1 MAVNDVEGVDEGARL
16 PRQMKAAAIEQLGGP
31 EVVHVETV
39 PVPRPGPRE
48 VLIEVASAGVGVWD
62 PPLIRGDFSDGV
74 EGFPRIIG
82 ADGAG
87 TVAAVGGSVTR
98 FKAGD
103 RVYGYG
109 FGNPKGGFFAEY
121 AAIPEERLAH
131 VPPHLSLDQ
140 AGALAVS
147 GLAALEGIEALGV
160 KEGNTVCI
168 IGASGGVGHIAVQ
181 LAKLMGMRVFAVASG
196 QDGVRLATRLGADG
210 VVEGKHHD
218 VAGAA
223 RAFSP
228 GGYDGALVFA
238 GRADG
243 WRDVLSLV
251 HKHGVVAYPNGVD
264 PVPHGTKRV
273 ELKAFDAETS
283 PDAFARLNALVER
296 GPFHVELSRTYA
308 LADAAQALHD
318 VTTHHLGKLALRIH

>member
-1 MAVNDVEGVDEGARL
+1 MTVEKLDQQGTHIPSR
-16 PRQMKAAAIEQLGGP
+16 MKAAAIDALG
-31 EVVHVETV
+31 EVMHVERV
-39 PVPRPGPRE
+39 PVPQPDAQE
-48 VLIEVASAGVGVWD
+48 VLIEVATAGVGVWD
-62 PPLIRGDFSDGV
+62 PPLVRGDYSDGV
-74 EGFPRIIG
+74 EGFPRIFG

-87 TVAAVGGSVTR
+87 TVVAVGSAVTR
-98 FKAGD
+98 YKVGD

-121 AAIPEERLAH
+121 AAIPEERVAL
-131 VPPHLSLDQ
+131 VPSHLSIEQ

-160 KEGNTVCI
+160 KERATLCI

-196 QDGVRLATRLGADG
+196 NDGMRLATKLGADA
-210 VVEGKHHD
+210 VAEGKHHD

-228 GGYDGALVFA
+228 GGFDGALVYA

-243 WRDVLSLV
+243 WRDVLALV

-264 PVPHGTKRV
+264 PVPQATRRV
-273 ELKAFDAETS
+273 ELKAYDAETGAE
-283 PDAFARLNALVER
+283 AFARLNALVER
-296 GPFHVELSRTYA
+296 GPFHVELSRIYA
-308 LADAAQALHD
+308 LEEASQALRD
-318 VTTHHLGKLALRIH
+318 VGGHHLGKLALRIH